1 MGTSRA
7 ISMTVD
13 QVPLV
18 HVIDD
23 DKGLR
28 TAITDLLQSA
38 GYQAAS
44 YESPMEFLRAEFD
57 DRPGCLILDIRLPGV
72 NGLDF
77 QDQLS
82 RQGCTLPIILMSGF
96 GDIPTSV
103 RGIRGGAIDFIEKP
117 IREQDLMEAVARA
130 LEEGR
135 RRAAIEQR
143 RRDARQRFASL
154 TPREMDVI
162 ERVLQGELSKQ
173 IAFSLSL
180 SEVTVKVYRAAAM
193 KKLKVR
199 TLIELTR
206 LAQTLGR

>member
-1 MGTSRA
+1 MGVNRA
-7 ISMTVD
+7 VSEKSARE
-13 QVPLV
+13 PLV

-28 TAITDLLQSA
+28 AAISDLLQSV
-38 GYQAAS
+38 GYEVAS
-44 YESPMEFLRAEFD
+44 YESPTEFLKADFD
-57 DRPGCLILDIRLPGV
+57 DRPACLILDIRMPGV
-72 NGLDF
+72 SGLDF
-77 QDQLS
+77 QDQLTS
-82 RQGCTLPIILMSGF
+82 EGCVLPIILVSGF
-96 GDIPTSV
+96 GDVPSSV

-117 IREQDLMEAVARA
+117 IREPDLLDAIARA

-135 RRAAIEQR
+135 RRAIIEQR
-143 RRDARQRFASL
+143 QKDARQRFDSL
-154 TPREMDVI
+154 TPRERDVI
-162 ERVLQGELSKQ
+162 ERVLDGELSKQ

-180 SEVTVKVYRAAAM
+180 SEVTVKVHRAAAM

>member
-1 MGTSRA
+1 MGSSRA
-7 ISMTVD
+7 SSEKTD
-13 QVPLV
+13 LEPLV

-28 TAITDLLQSA
+28 AAITDLLQSV
-38 GYQAAS
+38 GYQVAS
-44 YESPMEFLRAEFD
+44 YDSPTEFLLADFD
-57 DRPGCLILDIRLPGV
+57 DRPACLVLDVRMPGV
-72 NGLDF
+72 SGLDF
-77 QDQLS
+77 QDQLTS
-82 RQGCTLPIILMSGF
+82 EGCALPIILMSGF
-96 GDIPTSV
+96 GDVPMSV

-117 IREQDLMEAVARA
+117 IREQDLLDAIARA

-135 RRAAIEQR
+135 RRATIEQR
-143 RRDARQRFASL
+143 QQDARQRFDSL
-154 TPREMDVI
+154 TPREREVI
-162 ERVLQGELSKQ
+162 DRVLNGELSKQ

-180 SEVTVKVYRAAAM
+180 SEVTVKVHRAAAM